1 MGIPETTLDRP
12 KTQRLG
18 YRLDWFTVAITAVVA
33 QAVVS
38 LALKEPALNIW
49 SACINLFLLLVAAG
63 VTTRN
68 AILNQQAIRLFWS
81 FLAAAYWVWALPPC
95 VWFYYTVLHGRE
107 ANILLMTF
115 PWFLH
120 IVLMIAAMAAR
131 PHLRVPVQ
139 RPYAVTLNFLTVLFL
154 LIFAYAYLLFPY
166 GYLPGFPVV
175 MRRWASMY
183 SGENFIL
190 LIVLGALVLKSQR
203 PWKSIYWHLLGA
215 STLYALASEIAHLV
229 FASNGRFTDGLVA
242 VPFNVS
248 TAWLIW
254 VSLQGRKQALELS
267 QTVQPDTSDR
277 RNASVLA
284 MTAVVAIPLVG
295 VFELLRPNKAPDVHL
310 LRLLI
315 VLVSVVLLAG
325 VAFIQDYLSNRELAS
340 DVCIANDRLRLA
352 VESGKS
358 VVWEWDLGSG
368 QNSWFGDLWTI
379 FGMQSATYVGE
390 IADFRR
396 FLHRED
402 QEQVWEAIQEAMRN
416 HAPFAGEFRIARP
429 DGTIRQVTATGKC
442 YYAPNGQPER
452 MLGVTVD
459 ITDRKQAEQKLRES
473 EERFRLVANTAPVMI
488 WMCDEEGKIKYQNDH
503 RVAFLGADPNAGSGE
518 TWSSYVHPDDLRR
531 LESTFSWALKS
542 RQPFSEEYR
551 LRRHDGV
558 YRWMFDVASPRVK
571 GERSFAGFIGSAIDI
586 TDQKLAQE
594 ALEKVGGRL
603 LEAQEEERRRIARE
617 LHDDICQKL
626 ALLAMELAQANRSVN
641 GSPEATKELL
651 DELEQH
657 CSDLAHDVQSLSHQL
672 HNSKLDYL
680 GIASA
685 IRGFCQEFSEQYHV
699 SIDFEDKNV
708 PSRLPKNLSL
718 CLFRV
723 AQEALHNS
731 AKYSGMK
738 EFTVELSA
746 TSNEIQLAVSDAG
759 AGFDVEE
766 ARRNRGLGLVSMQE
780 RVHLVH
786 GRLVIESRPGAGTKI
801 IASVPLPIEGGE
813 SSGEGRRDQAASVPE
828 AA

>member
-1 MGIPETTLDRP
+1 MAIPETTLDRP
-12 KTQRLG
+12 ETQRVG

-33 QAVVS
+33 QAIVS
-38 LALKEPALNIW
+38 LTLKEPALNIW
-49 SACINLFLLLVAAG
+49 SACINFFLLLVAAG

-68 AILNQQAIRLFWS
+68 AILNKQAIQLFWA

-107 ANILLMTF
+107 PNILLMTF

-131 PHLRVPVQ
+131 PHLKVPIH
-139 RPYAVTLNFLTVLFL
+139 RPYAVTLNFLIVLFL

-166 GYLPGFPVV
+166 GYLPGFPAV

-183 SGENFIL
+183 SGENLIL
-190 LIVLGALVLKSQR
+190 LIVLGVLVVKSQR
-203 PWKSIYWHLLGA
+203 PWKKIYWHLLGA
-215 STLYALASEIAHLV
+215 STLYAVASEVAHLV
-229 FASNGRFTDGLVA
+229 FASNGRFTDGWVA

-248 TAWLIW
+248 TAWFVW
-254 VSLQGRKQALELS
+254 VSVQGRKQALELA

-277 RNASVLA
+277 RNASVFA

-295 VFELLRPNKAPDVHL
+295 VFELLRPDEPHDIRL
-310 LRLLI
+310 IRLLM
-315 VLVSVVLLAG
+315 VLISVVVVAM

-340 DVCIANDRLRLA
+340 DVSIANDRLRLA

-358 VVWEWDLGSG
+358 AVWEWNLGSG
-368 QNSWFGDLWTI
+368 QNFWLGDLRTI
-379 FGMQSATYVGE
+379 FGIQSAEE
-390 IADFRR
+390 IADFRGFVHPADR
-396 FLHRED
+396 
-402 QEQVWEAIQEAMRN
+402 EQVSEAIDEAIRT
-416 HAPFAGEFRIARP
+416 HAPYAGEFRIARA
-429 DGTIRQVTATGKC
+429 DGTIRHVRATGKC
-442 YYAPNGQPER
+442 YYAANGQPER

-488 WMCDEEGKIKYQNDH
+488 WMCDEDGKIKYQNDY
-503 RVAFLGADPNAGSGE
+503 RTAFLGADPNAGYGE
-518 TWSSYVHPDDLRR
+518 TWSCYVHPDDLSH
-531 LESTFSWALKS
+531 LQGTLSWALKS

-558 YRWMFDVASPRVK
+558 YRWMFDIASPRVN
-571 GERSFAGFIGSAIDI
+571 GESSFAGFIGSAIDV
-586 TDQKLAQE
+586 TDQKLARE

-617 LHDDICQKL
+617 LHDDVCQKL
-626 ALLAMELAQANRSVN
+626 ALLEMELEQANESVK
-641 GSPEATKELL
+641 GPATKELL
-651 DELEQH
+651 EEVRRH
-657 CSDLAHDVQSLSHQL
+657 CSDIAHDVQSLSHQL
-672 HNSKLDYL
+672 HDSKLDYL
-680 GIASA
+680 GIATAMRS
-685 IRGFCQEFSEQYHV
+685 FCKEFSEQHHV
-699 SIDFEDKNV
+699 SIDFEDRNV

-723 AQEALHNS
+723 TQEALHNS
-731 AKYSGMK
+731 VKYSGTK
-738 EFTVELSA
+738 EFKVELSA
-746 TSNEIQLAVSDAG
+746 TTNEAQLVVRDWG
-759 AGFDVEE
+759 EGFDVEE

-780 RVHLVH
+780 RVHLLH
-786 GRLVIESRPGAGTKI
+786 GRFLIESTPGAGTKI
-801 IASVPLPIEGGE
+801 IAAVPLLTKGGE
-813 SSGEGRRDQAASVPE
+813 SYPEERGDQADRAPG